1 MNPSSA
7 TAPGR
12 ARPAEVA
19 VAPGFVV
26 AIRERPAR
34 SPAEPPADPASL
46 GLPGTAVWSAL
57 PGLRVYGAWRPGQV
71 RSAVYRDVRMV
82 VLGHCLASDDR
93 LARELRD
100 MIEREGIRA
109 DGIDGGEGRVGR
121 GLDLPGAYVCVVAAR
136 DGVRIRSD
144 LAGQYP
150 VFVSRADGWAVAASH
165 ARLLARLHDREPDAV
180 TAAARIACAHVPPLW
195 ADRSPFHDVA
205 RVTGGAVLRLRP
217 GAPPVVGRTGTL
229 FGIDPLARGAHTLRD
244 ALTEAVAARRAAGA
258 VASDFSGG
266 LDSTT
271 LAFLAARAGHGPVSA
286 VTYHHP
292 DAPAGDLAHAR
303 RLARLDDR
311 LRHIVVE
318 GRHDTLPFDRDAARS
333 QPTHTAPVW
342 RTDDDEPVPGM
353 LARGRSLLRLAAVGP
368 LDSHLTGEGGDAV
381 LGAPPAYLA
390 HVASRGHART
400 FARHCLA
407 QARRHDTSA
416 AALAARALRTAR
428 TSGSEA
434 LVHLAAALRSGT
446 IADGPTSWIDGVTWW
461 PPVGEAVSWL
471 TPATRRALADRAE
484 RVACDGTHHL
494 DGAAAAVHV
503 AGAGELRHSAD
514 AQRHLR
520 ELGHRYGVDVHAPF
534 LDDRVVRACLAV
546 APGER
551 VDPAGGKPLLAAALR
566 GTVPSAVLG
575 RRTKGDY
582 SREEYLGARRAEP
595 WLRALWADSALADAG
610 IVEPAAVLRSLAR
623 FTAGVAVPLGAIR
636 QLVATE
642 VWLRARREEGS

>member
-12 ARPAEVA
+12 ARLAEVA

-26 AIRERPAR
+26 AIREQPAR
-34 SPAEPPADPASL
+34 SPAEPSADPASL
-46 GLPGTAVWSAL
+46 GLPGDPVWSAL

-100 MIEREGIRA
+100 MIEHEGIRA
-109 DGIDGGEGRVGR
+109 EGIEGSEGRMGR
-121 GLDLPGAYVCVVAAR
+121 GLDLPGAYVCIVATR
-136 DGVRIRSD
+136 DSVRIRSD

-165 ARLLARLHDREPDAV
+165 ARLLARLHRREPDAV

-195 ADRSPFHDVA
+195 ADRSPFHDIA
-205 RVTGGAVLRLRP
+205 RVAGGAVLRLRP
-217 GAPPVVGRTGTL
+217 GMPPVVRRTETL
-229 FGIDPLARGAHTLRD
+229 FGIDPLARGAHTLHD
-244 ALTEAVAARRAAGA
+244 ALTAAVAARSAAGA

-271 LAFLAARAGHGPVSA
+271 LAFLAARFGQGPVAA

-303 RLARLDDR
+303 RFARLDAR

-318 GRHDTLPFDRDAARS
+318 GRHDTLPFDLDAARK
-333 QPTHTAPVW
+333 QGTHTAPIG
-342 RTDDDEPVPGM
+342 RADDDEPVPGM

-368 LDSHLTGEGGDAV
+368 PACHLTGEGGDAV

-407 QARRHDTSA
+407 QARRHDASA
-416 AALAARALRTAR
+416 AALAAQALRTAR
-428 TSGSEA
+428 TPGAEA

-446 IADGPTSWIDGVTWW
+446 IAEGPTSWIDGVTWW

-484 RVACDGTHHL
+484 RAACDGTHHL
-494 DGAAAAVHV
+494 DGVAAAVHV
-503 AGAGELRHSAD
+503 AGAAELRHSAD

-520 ELGHRYGVDVHAPF
+520 ELGHRHGVDVHAPF

-546 APGER
+546 TPGER

-566 GTVPSAVLG
+566 GTVPPAVLD
-575 RRTKGDY
+575 RRSKGDY
-582 SREEYLGARRAEP
+582 TREEYLGARRAEP

-623 FTAGVAVPLGAIR
+623 FTAGVAVPLGAFR

-642 VWLRARREEGS
+642 VWLRARREERS